1 MFRHDSCAFYVLR
14 FVLIVLLFLYGMQW
28 VLGRLLPYQPFLFP
42 SRHFLALPG
51 FPAARRSSARQ
62 AQALDAPAENPACAG
77 AAERSAPGRRPP
89 PDACL

>member
-28 VLGRLLPYQPFLFP
+28 VIGRLFPYQPFLFP
-42 SRHFLALPG
+42 SRHFMALPR

-62 AQALDAPAENPACAG
+62 AQAPDALAESLGCAG
-77 AAERSAPGRRPP
+77 AAARSAPGRRPL